1 MEKYVELIK
10 DHYPFLAGTQFLVT
24 NEDDGFWS
32 MNPFYAGKVRSRHF
46 SCDRSYAK
54 IIDRKEFTGKVVDAP
69 QRKRSQEEID
79 DYMNPL
85 NHP

>member
-10 DHYPFLAGTQFLVT
+10 DHYPYKKGTQFEVT
-24 NEDDGFWS
+24 NEDEGMWSLYAFYSGEIDG
-32 MNPFYAGKVRSRHF
+32 AHF
-46 SCDRSYAK
+46 SCEQEHAK
-54 IIDRKEFTGKVVDAP
+54 LIGKDEYSGRVIRAP